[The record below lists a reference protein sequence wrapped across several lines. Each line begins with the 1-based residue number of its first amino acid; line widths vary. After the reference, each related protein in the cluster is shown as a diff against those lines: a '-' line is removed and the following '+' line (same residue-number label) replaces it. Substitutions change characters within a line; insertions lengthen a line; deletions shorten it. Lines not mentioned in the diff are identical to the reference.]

1 MKTVNPKNVIKITYH
16 VKYDG
21 KEGLP
26 IGSDVVAYG
35 PDNTK
40 LKSYPVDDTTLDS
53 IAPGKEANVVEG
65 FGSKKLGTF
74 EFQFKPIGD
83 FDSKSAKFKVNIK

>member
-1 MKTVNPKNVIKITYH
+1 MIKITYH

-53 IAPGKEANVVEG
+53 IAPGKEANVAEG